1 MKLRLRADKP
11 PGGPPAPI
19 ESPDPASPEARLP
32 ARPAAAEPSGTP
44 AVPGES
50 TAVGA
55 TLATPPLV
63 RLKPRISIK
72 PSEPERT
79 GETIPD
85 LGLPSVLPPIG
96 SGALGLPGM
105 TEEKVKIDLAPLI
118 RPPEAGSPAGAVS
131 PAMPLGGEKTEA
143 AIKFKLKPASAGVPE
158 STALP
163 GLAEVK
169 RTEVTMIR
177 PATANPA
184 IAEVM
189 GSGTIP
195 TLAST
200 LKTTEV
206 STPQKPGRRASL
218 VVLVGLLV
226 VCCACYL
233 WFFGRAPK
241 RAAVAH
247 PPTVE
252 AKPLPPASGVAAVAH
267 PPTVEAKP
275 LPPSGGVAAPPAP
288 AAVAAVAAEH
298 PAAVSES
305 SANATTGAPN
315 VPQTETPG
323 ALPLVSP
330 SAPTV
335 VHPLLTPPEPTQQFR
350 NFVDH
355 LKINGVRTGPPARLF
370 VEGATCRPGDVLDR
384 DLGVVFDGVDATTS
398 EILFKDAT
406 GAVVRRRF

>member
-1 MKLRLRADKP
+1 
-11 PGGPPAPI
+11 
-19 ESPDPASPEARLP
+19 
-32 ARPAAAEPSGTP
+32 
-44 AVPGES
+44 
-50 TAVGA
+50 
-55 TLATPPLV
+55 
-63 RLKPRISIK
+63 
-72 PSEPERT
+72 
-79 GETIPD
+79 
-85 LGLPSVLPPIG
+85 
-96 SGALGLPGM
+96 M

-233 WFFGRAPK
+233 WFFGRARKP
-241 RAAVAH
+241 ATVAH
-247 PPTVE
+247 PPVVE
-252 AKPLPPASGVAAVAH
+252 AAPHASPGAAADH
-267 PPTVEAKP
+267 PV
-275 LPPSGGVAAPPAP
+275 
-288 AAVAAVAAEH
+288 
-298 PAAVSES
+298 AVSES
-305 SANATTGAPN
+305 SGNATTGAPA
-315 VPQTETPG
+315 VSSGETPG
-323 ALPLVSP
+323 ALTPVSP
-330 SAPTV
+330 SAPTA
-335 VHPLLTPPEPTQQFR
+335 VHPPPEPTPQFR
-350 NFVDH
+350 AFVDH
-355 LKINGVRTGPPARLF
+355 LKINGVRAGPPARLF
-370 VEGATCRPGDVLDR
+370 VDGIACRPGDVLDH
-384 DLGVVFDGVDATTS
+384 DLGVVFDSVDAATS
-398 EILFKDAT
+398 QIVFKDAT

>member
-32 ARPAAAEPSGTP
+32 ARPAAAEPSSTP

-72 PSEPERT
+72 PSEPDRT
-79 GETIPD
+79 GETIPS

-96 SGALGLPGM
+96 SGAFGLPGM
-105 TEEKVKIDLAPLI
+105 TEEKVKIDLAPLS
-118 RPPEAGSPAGAVS
+118 RPPEPGSPAGAVS

-143 AIKFKLKPASAGVPE
+143 AIKFKLKPASAGVLE
-158 STALP
+158 STALS

-169 RTEVTMIR
+169 RADVTMIR

-184 IAEVM
+184 TAEVL

-200 LKTTEV
+200 LQATEV
-206 STPQKPGRRASL
+206 STPQKPSRRASL

-241 RAAVAH
+241 R
-247 PPTVE
+247 
-252 AKPLPPASGVAAVAH
+252 AAVAH

-330 SAPTV
+330 SAPAV

-350 NFVDH
+350 TFVDH

>member
-233 WFFGRAPK
+233 WFFGRARKP
-241 RAAVAH
+241 ATVAH
-247 PPTVE
+247 PPVVE
-252 AKPLPPASGVAAVAH
+252 AAPHASPGAAADH
-267 PPTVEAKP
+267 PV
-275 LPPSGGVAAPPAP
+275 
-288 AAVAAVAAEH
+288 
-298 PAAVSES
+298 AVSES
-305 SANATTGAPN
+305 SGNATTGAPA
-315 VPQTETPG
+315 VSSGETPG
-323 ALPLVSP
+323 ALTPVSP
-330 SAPTV
+330 SAPTA
-335 VHPLLTPPEPTQQFR
+335 VHPPPEPTPQFR
-350 NFVDH
+350 AFVDH
-355 LKINGVRTGPPARLF
+355 LKINGVRAGPPARLF
-370 VEGATCRPGDVLDR
+370 VDGIACRPGDVLDH
-384 DLGVVFDGVDATTS
+384 DLGVVFDSVDAATS
-398 EILFKDAT
+398 QIIFKDAT